1 MTIRAIEF
9 PAMKRDELLH
19 LLKIELAFFEAGG
32 YGRSFRSSWRPTLL
46 IRDSPTCLIAGFAD
60 GRETCSACKLWALV
74 PADKTQELIPCHYV
88 RLNAQGDTIAGLYG
102 NGTQESLDRAY
113 RGWLYTFLQ
122 QLEQQ

>member
-1 MTIRAIEF
+1 MDALSAAPGVRLFSFAIRQ
-9 PAMKRDELLH
+9 H
-19 LLKIELAFFEAGG
+19 V
-32 YGRSFRSSWRPTLL
+32 SRPDL
-46 IRDSPTCLIAGFAD
+46 AD
-60 GRETCSACKLWALV
+60 GRETCRACKLWALV

-122 QLEQQ
+122 QLEKQ